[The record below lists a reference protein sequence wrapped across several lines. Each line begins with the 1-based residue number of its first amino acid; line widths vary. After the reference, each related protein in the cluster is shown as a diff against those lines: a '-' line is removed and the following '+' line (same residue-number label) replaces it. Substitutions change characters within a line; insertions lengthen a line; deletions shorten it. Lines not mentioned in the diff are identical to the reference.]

1 MRIVVN
7 DIAASTTG
15 ALSILKDF
23 YRYLAAHETEH
34 EWIFLLGDSYIEE
47 TERIQVRVLS
57 DVKKSWLSRLKFDL
71 FTGAAYIRALKPDIV
86 FSMQNTL
93 TRGYRGRQAVYVHQ
107 PLGFQKWKR
116 FSFLKRREREYAVY
130 QYVIGAMIDSA
141 VKHADKTIVQTQWMR
156 EAVIKKTQVP
166 PEKVVKILPDVDC
179 PDANDQESRL
189 QTEGQSG
196 RLFFFPSGDILYK
209 NHECIA
215 KAAELLNQRGVT
227 DFHVVLTLTEEEAAG
242 CMSYDNRHQN
252 MSYRGRISR
261 REVYRLYRERIL
273 IFPSYIETFGYPPAE
288 ARQTGTVIFAS
299 DCPFCREVL
308 AGYENA
314 YYFDPFQP
322 KELAALMERA
332 IRGEITRKDV
342 PRLSACADSTLT
354 AEAQETHQC
363 SWSRVVEEVLS
374 VARND

>member
-23 YRYLAAHETEH
+23 YRYVAAQDSPH

-47 TERIQVRVLS
+47 TERIQVRILS

-71 FTGAAYIRALKPDIV
+71 FTGTSYIRALKPDIV
-86 FSMQNTL
+86 FSLQNTL
-93 TRGYRGRQAVYVHQ
+93 TRGYRGKQVVYVHQ

-116 FSFLKRREREYAVY
+116 FSFLKPKEREYAVY
-130 QYVIGAMIDSA
+130 QYLIGAMIDSA
-141 VKHADKTIVQTQWMR
+141 VKRADKTIVQTQWMR
-156 EAVIKKTQVP
+156 EAVIKKTHVS
-166 PEKVVKILPDVDC
+166 PEKVVKIMPDVEC
-179 PDANDQESRL
+179 PDVKL
-189 QTEGQSG
+189 SG
-196 RLFFFPSGDILYK
+196 NGPDRRRFFFPSGDILYK
-209 NHECIA
+209 NHACIA
-215 KAAELLNQRGVT
+215 EAAKLLNQKGIT
-227 DFHVVLTLTEEEAAG
+227 DFEVALTLTQREADG
-242 CMSYDNRHQN
+242 CINYDNRYQN

-261 REVYRLYRERIL
+261 EEVYRLYGERIL

-322 KELAALMERA
+322 KELAVLMERA
-332 IRGEITRKDV
+332 IRGEMKWKELPELSVHKDSGSLQGQQGKN
-342 PRLSACADSTLT
+342 P
-354 AEAQETHQC
+354 C
-363 SWSRVVEEVLS
+363 SWARVVKEVLS
-374 VARND
+374 VG

>member
-71 FTGAAYIRALKPDIV
+71 FTGAAYIRTLKPDIV

-116 FSFLKRREREYAVY
+116 FSFLKPKEREYAIY
-130 QYVIGAMIDSA
+130 QHVIGALIDSA
-141 VKHADKTIVQTQWMR
+141 VRHADKTIVQTEWMR
-156 EAVIKKTQVP
+156 EAVIKKTRVK
-166 PEKVVKILPDVDC
+166 PERIVKILPDVER
-179 PDANDQESRL
+179 PDVELCEHEPD
-189 QTEGQSG
+189 G
-196 RLFFFPSGDILYK
+196 RQFFFPSGDILYK
-209 NHECIA
+209 NHACIA
-215 KAAELLNQRGVT
+215 KAATLLNQKGIT
-227 DFHVVLTLTEEEAAG
+227 NFNVVLTLTQKEAAG
-242 CMSYDNRHQN
+242 CINYDNRYQN
-252 MSYRGRISR
+252 MSYQGRLSR
-261 REVYRLYRERIL
+261 EGVYRLYGERIL

-314 YYFDPFQP
+314 YYFDPFRP
-322 KELAALMERA
+322 EELAALMERA

-342 PRLSACADSTLT
+342 PELSARIDS
-354 AEAQETHQC
+354 ASNQEAQETRPC

-374 VARND
+374 VARNDRK